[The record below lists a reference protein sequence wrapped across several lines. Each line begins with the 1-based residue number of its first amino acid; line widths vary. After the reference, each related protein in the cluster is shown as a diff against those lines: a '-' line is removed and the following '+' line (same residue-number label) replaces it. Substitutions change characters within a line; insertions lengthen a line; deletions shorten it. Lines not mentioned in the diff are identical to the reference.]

1 MPNVDDLRYVCT
13 ETAIR
18 ETFMDLMGE
27 KPVSAITAS
36 ELCRRAG
43 ISRNAF
49 YLHYASVPALYAIL
63 VNELVSDIRAEG
75 LASVE
80 RRSAT
85 GRDDELNAA
94 IVGALARH
102 EGLLRSLL
110 PTDDGSLAKC
120 LAEGIEE
127 AFVEAALRFGPHGGS
142 LEHRLRCA
150 YAAWGVVGLV
160 SCWVA
165 GTDRPLAEALPY
177 YEEMQASGVK
187 ASTRFLLG
195 GKLQSFIQR

>member
-1 MPNVDDLRYVCT
+1 MPNVDDLRYVRT

-94 IVGALARH
+94 IVGALTQAYYGHCCQACSPQVLAR
-102 EGLLRSLL
+102 
-110 PTDDGSLAKC
+110 
-120 LAEGIEE
+120 IE
-127 AFVEAALRFGPHGGS
+127 AFVEQEPLAHGREQCS
-142 LEHRLRCA
+142 C
-150 YAAWGVVGLV
+150 VSSMDVD
-160 SCWVA
+160 SCWSGSSVA
-165 GTDRPLAEALPY
+165 RPLTIGEQ
-177 YEEMQASGVK
+177 ERVK
-187 ASTRFLLG
+187 DQT
-195 GKLQSFIQR
+195 